1 MSRVMYLSRP
11 VCQSPM
17 SCARDTYPHTSTEV
31 SHSLFKI
38 PPKNRFKRQAQQ
50 STVKRQAIPKTVKRI
65 LNTED
70 STLPNTEDPT
80 LPNTEDRN
88 SQANMASPAA
98 NAMQVESDEPGVR
111 ASTVMSPRAASVS
124 FAPPAPAVS
133 AKARKLL
140 QNQKE
145 ALQDATTVSEYR
157 KIMRQGRAPNPEA
170 VANLKAMAN
179 IRRQIA
185 ANAKAAREDMG
196 LYQGSSESIQRYG
209 LTAGKATP
217 QQLAYRIQDGLV
229 GRGAYAY
236 DAGSGY
242 NQIAGN
248 GGFFDDLLGVGKGLG
263 NALLPTAVAVGAQA
277 LDRFAPGVGTCV
289 APIAL
294 RAGNKLLGNGAY
306 GDEEGG
312 YGSGK
317 RPREEAEDD
326 YIAANGQPLNMRA
339 PMPMYDRQV
348 DVTTGVDA
356 TGRPVQMITRRIDT
370 DKVQYNNVMN
380 PNSFNSRTVAS
391 IRTVGD
397 ETGDLIFTHNEYLKD
412 VTSLGPHFH
421 TMDRIEINP
430 GLAKSFPVLASFAS
444 KFEEYDF
451 IQCVFHFRSLVTD
464 GNSTA
469 AGSIMLCPSYNPA
482 NADLTE
488 KRQVENCVGSVSDK
502 VTADLVCG
510 IECANDKVAF
520 AGLKYVR
527 TVDVDPIGRR
537 LYDLGFLQVAAQGVP
552 AGLPVG
558 ELWCSYQVRLSKMRV
573 DQRVPMDIG
582 SGWTYVN
589 PNCRAGAMV
598 SGRGLSLFDDDGGFT
613 AGYTNNGAGMRI
625 TDIGKGV
632 SWGPSNTSGGRSGG
646 FTFEVPIIG
655 GSQFTSKWTVPLDLY
670 HTLPFPNYDDAKRF
684 VDTSPIVAAA
694 APSITLAGAYSTVPL
709 AVQPQTNEWGVYWD
723 ANSPN
728 MAHLTWT
735 GTVNIQLQSPGQQ
748 GVFKGTLYLTFPA
761 GFYDMSL
768 NSTSIGWVKTV
779 ANYPSDWDFKH
790 ACVVTSLTR
799 TA

>member
-1 MSRVMYLSRP
+1 MAS
-11 VCQSPM
+11 QSPAAN
-17 SCARDTYPHTSTEV
+17 SA
-31 SHSLFKI
+31 
-38 PPKNRFKRQAQQ
+38 QA
-50 STVKRQAIPKTVKRI
+50 A
-65 LNTED
+65 
-70 STLPNTEDPT
+70 
-80 LPNTEDRN
+80 
-88 SQANMASPAA
+88 AA
-98 NAMQVESDEPGVR
+98 NAMQLESDETAPLTYREGT
-111 ASTVMSPRAASVS
+111 AMGTPRVASVS
-124 FAPPAPAVS
+124 VAPARAVS

-145 ALQDATTVSEYR
+145 ALQDATTVAEYR

-185 ANAKAAREDMG
+185 ANAKADRER
-196 LYQGSSESIQRYG
+196 QGYFQGQQNSILRYG
-209 LTAGKATP
+209 PTAGKANEA
-217 QQLAYRIQDGLV
+217 QLAARIQDGLV
-229 GRGAYAY
+229 GRGAYGY

-248 GGFFDDLLGVGKGLG
+248 GGFFDDLLGFGKGLG
-263 NALLPTAVAVGAQA
+263 SALLAPAVAVGAQA
-277 LDRFAPGVGTCV
+277 LDRHVPGLGTAV
-289 APIAL
+289 APVAFGM
-294 RAGNKLLGNGAY
+294 GNKLLGSGAY
-306 GDEEGG
+306 GEEEGG
-312 YGSGK
+312 DGSGK
-317 RPREEAEDD
+317 RSREEADDD
-326 YIAANGQPLNMRA
+326 YIAARGQPLNMRA
-339 PMPMYDRQV
+339 PIPKYDRRI
-348 DVTTGVDA
+348 DLTSGVDGS
-356 TGRPVQMITRRIDT
+356 GRPVQMITRRVDT

-412 VTSLGPHFH
+412 VTSLGPQFH

-582 SGWTYVN
+582 DGWTYVN
-589 PNCRAGAMV
+589 PNCRAGATG
-598 SGRGLSLFDDDGGFT
+598 SGRGLSLFTSD
-613 AGYTNNGAGMRI
+613 AGYTGMYTNNGAGMLV
-625 TDIGKGV
+625 TKIGDGV
-632 SWGPSNTSGGRSGG
+632 SWAPTDTSGGRSGG

-655 GSQFTSKWTVPLDLY
+655 GSQFTSQW
-670 HTLPFPNYDDAKRF
+670 TLPLTAYRGSPF
-684 VDTSPIVAAA
+684 VDWADANNFVATSPVIKAGI
-694 APSITLAGAYSTVPL
+694 PSITLAGAYSTVPL
-709 AVQPQTNEWGVYWD
+709 VVQPQTNGWAVTFNND
-723 ANSPN
+723 HPN
-728 MAHLTWT
+728 FAYVTWT

-748 GVFKGTLYLTFPA
+748 GVFKGTLYLTFPP
-761 GFYDMSL
+761 GFYDMLPGASPRVA
-768 NSTSIGWVKTV
+768 WVMD
-779 ANYPSDWDFKH
+779 ASNMSASWDDKH
-790 ACVVTSLTR
+790 ACIVTSLTR

>member
-1 MSRVMYLSRP
+1 
-11 VCQSPM
+11 
-17 SCARDTYPHTSTEV
+17 
-31 SHSLFKI
+31 
-38 PPKNRFKRQAQQ
+38 
-50 STVKRQAIPKTVKRI
+50 
-65 LNTED
+65 
-70 STLPNTEDPT
+70 
-80 LPNTEDRN
+80 
-88 SQANMASPAA
+88 MAASYSPAA
-98 NAMQVESDEPGVR
+98 TQQLGADD
-111 ASTVMSPRAASVS
+111 APREGTFVPQAASVS
-124 FAPPAPAVS
+124 FAPATASASASAPAMS

-145 ALQDATTVSEYR
+145 ALQDATTVAEYR

-179 IRRQIA
+179 IRRQMA
-185 ANAKAAREDMG
+185 ALAKNRRDDRG
-196 LYQGSSESIQRYG
+196 LTQGSQASLARYG
-209 LTAGKATP
+209 ATAGKATE
-217 QQLAYRIQDGLV
+217 QQLAARIQDGLV

-236 DAGSGY
+236 DANRGY

-248 GGFFDDLLGVGKGLG
+248 GGFFDDLLGFGKGLG
-263 NALLPTAVAVGAQA
+263 SALLPSAVAVGAQA
-277 LDRFAPGVGTCV
+277 LDRYAPGVGTCV
-289 APIAL
+289 APLAL
-294 RAGNKLLGNGAY
+294 HAGNKLLGSGAY

-312 YGSGK
+312 DGSGK
-317 RPREEAEDD
+317 RPREEADDD

-339 PMPMYDRQV
+339 PMPNYDRQI
-348 DVTTGVDA
+348 DVTSGVDA
-356 TGRPVQMITRRIDT
+356 SGRPVQMITRRIDT
-370 DKVQYNNVMN
+370 DKVQYNNVVN

-430 GLAKSFPVLASFAS
+430 GLAKSFPVLAAFAS

-582 SGWTYVN
+582 AGWTYVN
-589 PNCRAGAMV
+589 PNCWAGAMV
-598 SGRGLSLFDDDGGFT
+598 QGRGLPLLGVPGDGTGYT
-613 AGYTNNGAGMRI
+613 GMYTNNGAGMRI
-625 TDIGKGV
+625 TKIGEGT

-655 GSQFTSKWTVPLDLY
+655 GSQFTSKWTLPLDLY
-670 HTLPFPNYDDAKRF
+670 HTTPFASYNDAASF
-684 VDTSPIVAAA
+684 VNTSPIVADG
-694 APSITLAGAYSTVPL
+694 APSITLDGAYSTVPL
-709 AVQPQTNEWGVYWD
+709 VVQPQTNGWAVYWD
-723 ANSPN
+723 ANTPN
-728 MAHLTWT
+728 MARVTWT

-761 GFYDMSL
+761 GFYDLSL
-768 NSTSIGWVKTV
+768 NTTSIGWVKTV
-779 ANYPSDWDFKH
+779 AGYTSDWDDKH

>member
-1 MSRVMYLSRP
+1 M
-11 VCQSPM
+11 
-17 SCARDTYPHTSTEV
+17 TS
-31 SHSLFKI
+31 L
-38 PPKNRFKRQAQQ
+38 
-50 STVKRQAIPKTVKRI
+50 
-65 LNTED
+65 
-70 STLPNTEDPT
+70 
-80 LPNTEDRN
+80 
-88 SQANMASPAA
+88 SPAA
-98 NAMQVESDEPGVR
+98 TAQGVAETDDAAVATATTPSIR
-111 ASTVMSPRAASVS
+111 AATVMPRGASVS
-124 FAPPAPAVS
+124 AASASAMS

-145 ALQDATTVSEYR
+145 ALQDATTVAEYR

-185 ANAKAAREDMG
+185 ANAKNFRDSRG
-196 LYQGSSESIQRYG
+196 WTQGSQASIDRYG
-209 LTAGKATP
+209 LTAAKANEE
-217 QQLAYRIQDGLV
+217 QLARRIADGLV
-229 GRGAYAY
+229 GRGAYGY
-236 DAGSGY
+236 DAGRGY

-248 GGFFDDLLGVGKGLG
+248 GAYGYDAGRGYNQIAGDGGFFDDLLGFGKGLG
-263 NALLPTAVAVGAQA
+263 SALLPTAVAVGAQA
-277 LDRFAPGVGTCV
+277 LDRFAPGVGTAV
-289 APIAL
+289 APLAL
-294 RAGNKLLGNGAY
+294 GVGNKLLGSGAY

-312 YGSGK
+312 DGSGK

-339 PMPMYDRQV
+339 PIPKYDRQIEM
-348 DVTTGVDA
+348 TSGVDA
-356 TGRPVQMITRRIDT
+356 NGRPVQMITRRIDT

-380 PNSFNSRTVAS
+380 ANSFNSRTVAS

-573 DQRVPMDIG
+573 DQRVPMNIG
-582 SGWTYVN
+582 DGWTYVN

-598 SGRGLSLFDDDGGFT
+598 AGRGLSLFESDAGYT
-613 AGYTNNGAGMRI
+613 AGYTNNGAGMLI
-625 TDIGKGV
+625 TKIGEGT
-632 SWGPSNTSGGRSGG
+632 SWGPTNTSGGRSGG

-670 HTLPFPNYDDAKRF
+670 HTLPFGNYVDAKSF
-684 VDTSPIVAAA
+684 VDTSPIVAAG

-709 AVQPQTNEWGVYWD
+709 VVQPQTNEWAVYWD

-748 GVFKGTLYLTFPA
+748 GVFKGTLYLTFPT

-768 NSTSIGWVKTV
+768 SSTSIGWVKTV
-779 ANYPSDWDFKH
+779 ANYPSDWDDKH
-790 ACVVTSLTR
+790 ACIATSLTR

>member
-1 MSRVMYLSRP
+1 M
-11 VCQSPM
+11 
-17 SCARDTYPHTSTEV
+17 
-31 SHSLFKI
+31 
-38 PPKNRFKRQAQQ
+38 
-50 STVKRQAIPKTVKRI
+50 
-65 LNTED
+65 
-70 STLPNTEDPT
+70 
-80 LPNTEDRN
+80 
-88 SQANMASPAA
+88 
-98 NAMQVESDEPGVR
+98 
-111 ASTVMSPRAASVS
+111 
-124 FAPPAPAVS
+124 S

-145 ALQDATTVSEYR
+145 ALQDATTVAEYR
-157 KIMRQGRAPNPEA
+157 KIMRQGRALNPEA

-179 IRRQIA
+179 IRRAVADNI
-185 ANAKAAREDMG
+185 KARRATAG
-196 LYQGSSESIQRYG
+196 LTQGTEASLARYG
-209 LTAGKATP
+209 ATAGKATD
-217 QQLAYRIQDGLV
+217 QQLAHRILDNVV

-236 DAGSGY
+236 DANSGY

-248 GGFFDDLLGVGKGLG
+248 GGFFDDLLGIGKGLG
-263 NALLPTAVAVGAQA
+263 SALLPAAVAVGAQA
-277 LDRFAPGVGTCV
+277 LDRFAPGAGTAV
-289 APIAL
+289 APLAL
-294 RAGNKLLGNGAY
+294 HAGNRLLGSGAY
-306 GDEEGG
+306 DDEEGDD
-312 YGSGK
+312 GSGK
-317 RPREEAEDD
+317 RPREEADDD
-326 YIAANGQPLNMRA
+326 YIAAKGQPLNMRA
-339 PMPMYDRQV
+339 PIPKYDRRI
-348 DVTTGVDA
+348 DLTSGVDGS
-356 TGRPVQMITRRIDT
+356 GRPVQMITRRVDT

-412 VTSLGPHFH
+412 VTSLGPQFH

-582 SGWTYVN
+582 AGWTYVN

-598 SGRGLSLFDDDGGFT
+598 SGRGLSLFTSD
-613 AGYTNNGAGMRI
+613 AGYTGMYTNNGAGMLI
-625 TDIGKGV
+625 TKIGEGT
-632 SWGPSNTSGGRSGG
+632 SWGPTNTSGGRSGG

-655 GSQFTSKWTVPLDLY
+655 GSQFTSQWTLPLDLY
-670 HTLPFPNYDDAKRF
+670 HTLPFGNYVDAKSF
-684 VDTSPIVAAA
+684 VDTSPIVAAG
-694 APSITLAGAYSTVPL
+694 APSITLASAYSTVPL
-709 AVQPQTNEWGVYWD
+709 VVQPQTNGWAVYWD
-723 ANSPN
+723 ANTPN
-728 MAHLTWT
+728 MARLTWT

-748 GVFKGTLYLTFPA
+748 GVFKGTLYLTFPT

-768 NSTSIGWVKTV
+768 NTTSIGWVKTV
-779 ANYPSDWDFKH
+779 ANYPSDWDDKH
-790 ACVVTSLTR
+790 ACIVTSLTR

>member
-1 MSRVMYLSRP
+1 M
-11 VCQSPM
+11 
-17 SCARDTYPHTSTEV
+17 
-31 SHSLFKI
+31 
-38 PPKNRFKRQAQQ
+38 PKKNTRRAQDSKPKPDNNVENQ
-50 STVKRQAIPKTVKRI
+50 VKRQVTLQIDKLKDHASSQSAPNPNNQTP
-65 LNTED
+65 LTTMA
-70 STLPNTEDPT
+70 ST
-80 LPNTEDRN
+80 
-88 SQANMASPAA
+88 QSPAA
-98 NAMQVESDEPGVR
+98 NAAAGVPMQLDNDEP
-111 ASTVMSPRAASVS
+111 APNAPSIRAASVMPRGAS
-124 FAPPAPAVS
+124 VSVAPAMS

-145 ALQDATTVSEYR
+145 ALQDATTVAEYR

-170 VANLKAMAN
+170 IANLKAMAN
-179 IRRQIA
+179 IRRQMA
-185 ANAKAAREDMG
+185 ANARAARERDG
-196 LYQGSSESIQRYG
+196 YVQGTQQSIDRYG
-209 LTAGKATP
+209 LTAGKANEL
-217 QQLAYRIQDGLV
+217 QLAHRIQDGLV
-229 GRGAYAY
+229 GRGAYGY
-236 DAGSGY
+236 DARRGY

-248 GGFFDDLLGVGKGLG
+248 GGFFDDLLGVGKGIG
-263 NALLPTAVAVGAQA
+263 SALLAPAVAVGAQA
-277 LDRFAPGVGTCV
+277 LDHFAPGVGTAV
-289 APIAL
+289 APLAFNM
-294 RAGNKLLGNGAY
+294 GNKLLGNGAY
-306 GDEEGG
+306 GDEEGDD
-312 YGSGK
+312 GSGK

-339 PMPMYDRQV
+339 PMPKYDRQI
-348 DVTTGVDA
+348 DVMSGVDA

-370 DKVQYNNVMN
+370 DKVQYNNVVN

-412 VTSLGPHFH
+412 VTSLGPQFH

-430 GLAKSFPVLASFAS
+430 GLAKSFPVLAGFAS

-464 GNSTA
+464 GNASA

-510 IECANDKVAF
+510 MECANDKVAF

-573 DQRVPMDIG
+573 DQRVPMDVG
-582 SGWTYVN
+582 DGWTYIN
-589 PNCRAGAMV
+589 TDTRAGATA
-598 SGRGLSLFDDDGGFT
+598 SGRAVSLFTSDGGSGT
-613 AGYTNNGAGMRI
+613 YTNNGKGMLI
-625 TDIGKGV
+625 TKIGDGV
-632 SWGPSNTSGGRSGG
+632 SFASTTGGGRSGS

-655 GSQFTSKWTVPLDLY
+655 GSQFTSQWSVPLTLHHPTPFASYADAHGFVATSPMVAAGVPTITLENAYCTVPLDVRNQN
-670 HTLPFPNYDDAKRF
+670 TGWA
-684 VDTSPIVAAA
+684 
-694 APSITLAGAYSTVPL
+694 ITWDQTVP
-709 AVQPQTNEWGVYWD
+709 NFVY
-723 ANSPN
+723 
-728 MAHLTWT
+728 LTWT

-748 GVFKGTLYLTFPA
+748 GVFKGTLYLTYPP
-761 GFYDMSL
+761 GFYDMS
-768 NSTSIGWVKTV
+768 TAGPGIGWHKTP
-779 ANYPSDWDFKH
+779 ANLSTDWTQKN
-790 ACVVTSLTR
+790 ACIVTSLIR